1 MFSLYFGGEK
11 GKQFVLV
18 FFSSY
23 SLVLISYGLDIV
35 IVLLSLTNQIVLHLL
50 LYLYSKFDLVLQ
62 ISVNSLLVS
71 SGLRMLLKFILHLQG
86 QKSKNLENSKN
97 YALWG
102 WKSFSSCGNLEE
114 MRIYCINLV
123 SSLEYRIVNH
133 SGEYIRG

>member
-1 MFSLYFGGEK
+1 M
-11 GKQFVLV
+11 LV

-97 YALWG
+97 YAL
-102 WKSFSSCGNLEE
+102 
-114 MRIYCINLV
+114 
-123 SSLEYRIVNH
+123 
-133 SGEYIRG
+133 